1 MSNKMKGLLK
11 GLRYIS
17 QIFEEEEEPE
27 MQIGCPTDVKHVAH
41 IGWDGPTA
49 SSPSWIQQFKDGE
62 APPNGDQQIV
72 PATRDPRLPDQEKRV
87 STRSEN
93 STLEPSPSRRRS
105 DKPKGAK
112 RHSSA
117 GSSNPDS
124 PKRTSSSSASE
135 TTTTSSSKTSRRR
148 KPKTSS
154 KSKATSTTPDT
165 AYSDPGVGLTTPAR
179 KSKDTCQ
186 SSVLTNPEVDQN
198 ALDDKAARRIRAM

>member
-1 MSNKMKGLLK
+1 MSNKVKGLLK

-49 SSPSWIQQFKDGE
+49 NSPSWIQQFKDGE
-62 APPNGDQQIV
+62 GPPNGDQQNA
-72 PATRDPRLPDQEKRV
+72 PATRDIRPPDQGKRG
-87 STRSEN
+87 
-93 STLEPSPSRRRS
+93 STLEPSPSKRRS

-124 PKRTSSSSASE
+124 PKRNSASSASDA
-135 TTTTSSSKTSRRR
+135 TATSSSKTTRRR

-154 KSKATSTTPDT
+154 KSKPTSTTPDS
-165 AYSDPGVGLTTPAR
+165 AYSDPVGDLTTPAR
-179 KSKDTCQ
+179 VLKNKDTCQ
-186 SSVLTNPEVDQN
+186 SSVITVSDVDQN